1 MEMRNPAK
9 ERLLNAMLEYQIGP
23 DGHNGLSRLLAEPM
37 SPEERRDLVHEAIN
51 IMNEMNAFVQ
61 MMEATKK

>member
-1 MEMRNPAK
+1 
-9 ERLLNAMLEYQIGP
+9 MLEYQIGP